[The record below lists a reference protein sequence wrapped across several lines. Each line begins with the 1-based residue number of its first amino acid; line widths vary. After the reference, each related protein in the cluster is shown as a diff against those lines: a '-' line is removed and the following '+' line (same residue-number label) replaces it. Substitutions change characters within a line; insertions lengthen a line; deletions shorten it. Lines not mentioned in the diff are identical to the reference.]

1 MLLLAV
7 QLVPGK
13 MFEHLRMDG
22 FYHALAVG
30 LFALL
35 VLMGPIH
42 PGPVLARED
51 SGSRL
56 TKQLFFLRPVLPIDE
71 DHERLVALG
80 GAVLHFGVGGDDDD
94 VARLDEVRPAPLT
107 QIVPLPRGP

>member
-1 MLLLAV
+1 M

-13 MFEHLRMDG
+13 MFEPLRMDG

-42 PGPVLARED
+42 PELVRSPAKTPAR
-51 SGSRL
+51 G
-56 TKQLFFLRPVLPIDE
+56 
-71 DHERLVALG
+71 
-80 GAVLHFGVGGDDDD
+80 
-94 VARLDEVRPAPLT
+94 
-107 QIVPLPRGP
+107 